1 MGLFADRCRALV
13 DPQTGKVLTGEAL
26 AAAKQNSKAP
36 RCGNRVKKAARF
48 CGKCGAGAPGGW
60 WRCSSCNKWVGNES
74 QFCWNCSAA
83 LFPDTRAGIAGGR
96 WQRPGGVF
104 AERFEI
110 GDIQAMLKD
119 GLIVEEGTVALLLDG
134 GALKDVLSPGRY
146 NPESMAR
153 KINHWGNP
161 PPRTVVLVE
170 NGDVVL
176 PLRVEALR
184 TAEDI
189 PVELYT
195 EMSFHFVQKKAD
207 DFLANVFKG
216 NQRLT
221 FQEIETLLTGEIR
234 YAMENIANT
243 STIEDLVKDPQR
255 RLHIENALTQTMKDV
270 LPRYGLELVR
280 VAAAEFTGKEYEEL
294 RMKSGDV
301 EVKRRQIELDQRLR
315 ELLASEKMD
324 QFRSEAEL
332 NEYVAQ
338 LAQERDLATQH
349 RAQELALLRLVHRQE
364 IDKKAADFAFAQ
376 AMAQTA
382 HDIGLKKMGDEY
394 RRDAKRMEEE
404 NEAAITQMWLKVKQ
418 EKRRLE
424 LEFEQERLR
433 IEREDAEARAKIAR
447 EDEAERIQARK
458 GADLATLIS
467 LIDDPAKR
475 QSLLDLNKQMLT
487 AGKTPQEILAAYA
500 AENPDLARVLLEQE
514 KAKSE
519 DRDKEWAERKQ
530 VMNEAADRM
539 ERVMQRALETTAE
552 AAKNP
557 GAGTQQIIK

>member
-1 MGLFADRCRALV
+1 MGIFSDRCQALIE
-13 DPQTGKVLTGEAL
+13 PQTGKVLTGEAL
-26 AAAKQNSKAP
+26 AAAKQNPRAP

-48 CGKCGAGAPGGW
+48 CGKCGSGSPGGW
-60 WRCSSCNKWVGNES
+60 WKCPACAKWVGNES
-74 QFCWNCSAA
+74 HFCWNCNTP
-83 LFPDTRAGIAGGR
+83 LYPDTRAGIAGGR

-110 GDIQAMLKD
+110 GDIKLMLKD
-119 GLIVEEGTVALLLDG
+119 GLIIEEGTVALLLDG

-161 PPRTVVLVE
+161 PPRTVVLVD

-195 EMSFHFVQKKAD
+195 EVAFHFVEKKAS

-234 YAMENIANT
+234 YTIENNANT

-255 RLHIENALTQTMKDV
+255 RLQIEDALAHTMKDV

-294 RMKSGDV
+294 RMKSGDI

-315 ELLASEKMD
+315 ELLSSEKMD
-324 QFRSEAEL
+324 QFKTEAEL
-332 NEYVAQ
+332 NEYIAQ
-338 LAQERDLATQH
+338 LSQERDPSTQH
-349 RAQELALLRLVHRQE
+349 RTQELALLRLVHRHE

-394 RRDAKRMEEE
+394 RREAKRLEEE

-433 IEREDAEARAKIAR
+433 IEREDEAARIA
-447 EDEAERIQARK
+447 ARK
-458 GADLATLIS
+458 GADLTTLLS

-475 QSLLDLNKQMLT
+475 QSLLELNKQMQT
-487 AGKTPQEILAAYA
+487 AGKSPAEIMAYYA

-514 KAKSE
+514 KAKSG
-519 DRDKEWAERKQ
+519 DRDKEWNERKE

-539 ERVMQRALETTAE
+539 ERIMQKALETTAE
-552 AAKNP
+552 AARNP
-557 GAGTQQIIK
+557 GAGNQQIIK

>member
-1 MGLFADRCRALV
+1 MGIFSDRCQALIE
-13 DPQTGKVLTGEAL
+13 PQTGKVLTGEAL
-26 AAAKQNSKAP
+26 AAAKQNPRAP

-48 CGKCGAGAPGGW
+48 CGKCGSGSPGGW
-60 WRCSSCNKWVGNES
+60 WKCPACAKWVGNES
-74 QFCWNCSAA
+74 HFCWNCNTP
-83 LFPDTRAGIAGGR
+83 LYPDTRAGIAGGR

-110 GDIQAMLKD
+110 GDIKLMLKD
-119 GLIVEEGTVALLLDG
+119 GLIIEEGTVALLLDG

-161 PPRTVVLVE
+161 PPRTVVLVD

-195 EMSFHFVQKKAD
+195 EVAFHFVEKKAS

-234 YAMENIANT
+234 YTIENNANT

-255 RLHIENALTQTMKDV
+255 RLQIEDALAHTMKDV

-294 RMKSGDV
+294 RMKSGDI

-315 ELLASEKMD
+315 ELLSSEKMD
-324 QFRSEAEL
+324 QFKTEAEL
-332 NEYVAQ
+332 NEYIAQ
-338 LAQERDLATQH
+338 LSQERDLSTQH
-349 RAQELALLRLVHRQE
+349 RTQELALLRLVHRHE

-394 RRDAKRMEEE
+394 RREAKRLEEE

-433 IEREDAEARAKIAR
+433 IEREDEAARIA
-447 EDEAERIQARK
+447 ARK
-458 GADLATLIS
+458 GADLTTLLS

-475 QSLLDLNKQMLT
+475 QSLLELNKQMQT
-487 AGKTPQEILAAYA
+487 AGKSPAEIMAYYA

-514 KAKSE
+514 KAKSG
-519 DRDKEWAERKQ
+519 DRDKEWNERKE

-539 ERVMQRALETTAE
+539 ERIMQKALETTAE
-552 AAKNP
+552 AARNP
-557 GAGTQQIIK
+557 GAGNQQIIK